1 MKSDRRYS
9 AFMFV
14 PGFILIFWLVIFGW
28 SHFEDDAER
37 FESKKHRENVREL
50 QVEEIGE
57 KRISLVTL
65 GAVSEAD
72 ADGKIELNSA
82 SIELLDSLPGIGR
95 QKAEKIV
102 ELRTEMNGFRSVEDL
117 LNVEGIGEK
126 LLETIRDM
134 VYVSK

>member
-28 SHFEDDAER
+28 SNFEDDAER
-37 FESKKHRENVREL
+37 FESKKHSENVREL
-50 QVEEIGE
+50 QGE
-57 KRISLVTL
+57 AVGVKRSAAVTL
-65 GAVSEAD
+65 GSGAGMD
-72 ADGKIELNSA
+72 TDGKIELNSA